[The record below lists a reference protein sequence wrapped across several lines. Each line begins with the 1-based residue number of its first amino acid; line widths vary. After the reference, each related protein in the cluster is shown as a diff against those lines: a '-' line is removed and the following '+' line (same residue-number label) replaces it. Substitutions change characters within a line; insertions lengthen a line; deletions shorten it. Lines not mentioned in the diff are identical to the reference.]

1 MAVALKLITW
11 LWIFMLVVWALGA
24 IWTKPSARRQTITSR
39 LFHTALAVLAAM
51 VGVNRR
57 FAYGWLMRPFVPA
70 IPVIVYVGAAL
81 VASGIGF
88 AVWARLVLGRNWSGT
103 VTVKQ
108 EHTLVRQG
116 PYVIVRHPIYT
127 GLLAAGLGTAIAYG
141 QIRGLI
147 AVALFLLLFILKIRI
162 EERFMRE
169 QFGDDYRIYQEQVKA
184 LIPFVA

>member
-1 MAVALKLITW
+1 
-11 LWIFMLVVWALGA
+11 
-24 IWTKPSARRQTITSR
+24 
-39 LFHTALAVLAAM
+39 
-51 VGVNRR
+51 
-57 FAYGWLMRPFVPA
+57 
-70 IPVIVYVGAAL
+70 
-81 VASGIGF
+81 
-88 AVWARLVLGRNWSGT
+88 VWARLVLGRNWSGT